1 MLQTQLS
8 PPNSLSDF
16 PCFIFNFVCTA
27 ARATFQCQSPDSTLP
42 LYYAALSPSSA
53 SALCNRR
60 VEFSVSFPGV
70 FPEFSS
76 LPASS
81 LRHLLIV
88 RCYFVALEIRL
99 IGSSTQLEIVSP
111 HSPDPLFRAC
121 RRFTLWLLIFTAW
134 PSNLQQL

>member
-88 RCYFVALEIRL
+88 RCYFRSTWNPLNWFLNSARNSLPPFSRPSISGMPAL
-99 IGSSTQLEIVSP
+99 
-111 HSPDPLFRAC
+111 HPLVINIYSLAK
-121 RRFTLWLLIFTAW
+121 
-134 PSNLQQL
+134 